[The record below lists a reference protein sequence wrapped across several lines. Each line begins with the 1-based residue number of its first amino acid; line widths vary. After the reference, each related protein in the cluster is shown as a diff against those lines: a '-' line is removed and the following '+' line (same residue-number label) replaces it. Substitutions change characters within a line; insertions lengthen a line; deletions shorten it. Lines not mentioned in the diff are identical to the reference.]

1 MKKIKLTNNAPVI
14 LYFSLISLVVLI
26 LHYVTG
32 GKSTSLLFSSYH
44 SSLASPLTFVR
55 FFTHVLGHSGWQ
67 HYIGNISM
75 LLLLGPMLE
84 EKYGSRKIL
93 IIMLITAFTAGVAN
107 YLLFPRVGI
116 LGASGIVFAF
126 IMLTSFT
133 SFHEGEIPITV
144 ILVAVIFIGQEIWSG
159 ITVSDNVSN
168 FSHILGGAVG
178 SVVGYNLNVKKKEP
192 KEA

>member
-1 MKKIKLTNNAPVI
+1 MKKIKLTYNAPVI
-14 LYFSLISLVVLI
+14 LYFSLLSLVVLMV
-26 LHYVTG
+26 HVATG

-44 SSLASPLTFVR
+44 SSLASPLTYIR
-55 FFTHVLGHSGWQ
+55 FFTHALGHASWQ
-67 HYIGNISM
+67 HFIGNISM
-75 LLLLGPMLE
+75 ILLLGPMLE
-84 EKYGSRKIL
+84 EKYGSKKIL

-107 YLLFPRVGI
+107 YILFPRVSI

-144 ILVAVIFIGQEIWSG
+144 VLVAVIFIGQEIWRG
-159 ITVSDNVSN
+159 ITVADNVSN

-178 SVVGYNLNVKKKEP
+178 SVVGYRLNVKKKES
-192 KEA
+192 

>member
-1 MKKIKLTNNAPVI
+1 MKKIKITNNAPVI

-32 GKSTSLLFSSYH
+32 RKSTELLFSSYH
-44 SSLASPLTFVR
+44 SSLASPLTYVR
-55 FFTHVLGHSGWQ
+55 FFTHALGHSGWQ

-84 EKYGSRKIL
+84 EKYGSKKIL
-93 IIMLITAFTAGVAN
+93 MIMLITAFTAGVAN
-107 YLLFPRVGI
+107 YFLFPKIAI

-144 ILVAVIFIGQEIWSG
+144 ILVALIFVGREVLSG

-178 SVVGYNLNVKKKEP
+178 SVIGYRFNKVKS
-192 KEA
+192 